1 MTTDEIAALEKLALL
16 LENDIDALGWDQDA
30 QAYALRG
37 PLSDP
42 HADLLAKLGGAHPVD
57 ALTFVYL
64 SGGRLPVDAIGIGL
78 CTENWQAK
86 TVEQI
91 GFENIEAL
99 VPPIAQVVDVMR
111 AMGAPEEEI
120 RRIVTSSWNKVIAS
134 VSPSDLPNEL
144 RLELRQVMVMTA
156 ENQLV
161 TVRRDRGAQPQVVRE
176 TPGGIIQLG
185 RLPQALLNMARG
197 AFPEQT
203 NERSVP
209 DLDQPD
215 EASDAPSAP
224 PQLWMCQVCG
234 RVLDGHADE
243 EGSSLQHTQFDAATA
258 DHEPVP
264 VLATD
269 EVKGRCDFCHADGP
283 RWRIP
288 ANDFV
293 VIPGHEYI
301 GDWAACDECVALVKA
316 DNWTLVVERAAEAM
330 SAVNGRKHSA
340 QELLPLVAMLY
351 SQLRQNITGPPH
363 LINGGP

>member
-30 QAYALRG
+30 QVYALRG

-42 HADLLAKLGGAHPVD
+42 HADLIAKLGGAHPVD
-57 ALTFVYL
+57 ALTFVYF

-78 CTENWQAK
+78 STENWQAK

-99 VPPIAQVVDVMR
+99 VPPIAQVVEVMR
-111 AMGAPEEEI
+111 AMGAPKEEI
-120 RRIVTSSWNKVIAS
+120 RRIVTDSWNRVITS

-197 AFPEQT
+197 VNPEQA
-203 NERSVP
+203 NERGLP
-209 DLDQPD
+209 DLDQ
-215 EASDAPSAP
+215 PSAP

-234 RVLDGHADE
+234 RVLDGHADD
-243 EGSSLQHTQFDAATA
+243 EGSSLQHTPFDAATA
-258 DHEPVP
+258 DHEAVP
-264 VLATD
+264 VLAD
-269 EVKGRCDFCHADGP
+269 EALKGRCDFCHADFP
-283 RWRIP
+283 RWTVP
-288 ANDFV
+288 ARDFT
-293 VIPGHEYI
+293 IIAGHEYV
-301 GDWAACDECVALVKA
+301 GAWAACDECVELVKA
-316 DNWTLVVERAAEAM
+316 GAWDSVVERAAEAM
-330 SAVNGRKHSA
+330 SAVNGRKQSA
-340 QELLPLVAMLY
+340 QELRPLVSLLY
-351 SQLRQNITGPPH
+351 SQLRLNITGPPY
-363 LINGGP
+363 LTESGP